1 MLAPKQV
8 VEVNIMSVQQEKPWG
23 VDEAARQANSRTIA
37 RRAGVWPQ
45 PGQGQDA
52 AIAAELKDALA
63 REAVLLRE
71 KDQLLR
77 VQDILAQEFEHRLVN
92 SLQLIVSL
100 LVLQSRKTES
110 AEAATQLTIAA
121 RRVGAFGRVHR
132 RLHILDHLETVELK
146 HFIEQLC
153 EDLSG
158 MLCDGNAARSIAVE
172 GVNIVIP
179 THLGIP
185 LGFIVNE
192 LITNAAKH
200 AEGDITVRLETT
212 PELGHCLAVSNDGPG
227 LPEGFHPSANKGLG
241 LKIVQSLVR
250 QINGRL
256 EIGPGPGQH
265 GACFKVFFPST
276 ASSAIERAGGNSR
289 EYGAREACVK

>member
-1 MLAPKQV
+1 MSTQQDKKWSDGNNAAPQTYF
-8 VEVNIMSVQQEKPWG
+8 QW
-23 VDEAARQANSRTIA
+23 IA
-37 RRAGVWPQ
+37 RRTSAPIR
-45 PGQGQDA
+45 PGQEWDA
-52 AIAAELKDALA
+52 ASAAELKDALA
-63 REAVLLRE
+63 REAALLRE
-71 KDQLLR
+71 KEHLLR
-77 VQDILAQEFEHRLVN
+77 AQEILAQEFEHRLVN
-92 SLQLIVSL
+92 SLQMIVSL
-100 LVLQSRKTES
+100 LTLQSRKAES
-110 AEAATQLTIAA
+110 AEAAAQLTIAA
-121 RRVGAFGRVHR
+121 KRVGAFGRVHR

-158 MLCDGNAARSIAVE
+158 MLCDGNAPHSIAVE

-200 AEGDITVRLETT
+200 ADGEITVRLETT
-212 PELGHCLAVSNDGPG
+212 ELGHCLAVSNDGPG
-227 LPEGFHPSANKGLG
+227 LPEGFHPNTNKGLG

-256 EIGPGPGQH
+256 EIGPGPGRH
-265 GACFKVFFPST
+265 GACFKVFFPQT
-276 ASSAIERAGGNSR
+276 TSSVIDRVGREIPRVGGP
-289 EYGAREACVK
+289 

>member
-1 MLAPKQV
+1 
-8 VEVNIMSVQQEKPWG
+8 MSTQQDKRS
-23 VDEAARQANSRTIA
+23 DANNAARRTYFPWIA
-37 RRAGVWPQ
+37 RRTSVPIR
-45 PGQGQDA
+45 PGQEWDA
-52 AIAAELKDALA
+52 ASAAELKDALA
-63 REAVLLRE
+63 REAALLHE
-71 KDQLLR
+71 KDHLLR
-77 VQDILAQEFEHRLVN
+77 VQDILAKEFEHRLVN

-110 AEAATQLTIAA
+110 AEAAAQLTIAA

-132 RLHILDHLETVELK
+132 RLHRLDHLKTVELK
-146 HFIEQLC
+146 HYIEQLC

-158 MLCDGNAARSIAVE
+158 MLCDSNAARSIAVE
-172 GVNIVIP
+172 GVDIVIP
-179 THLGIP
+179 TNLGIP

-200 AEGDITVRLETT
+200 AEGEITVRLETT
-212 PELGHCLAVSNDGPG
+212 PELGHCLSVSDDGPG
-227 LPEGFHPSANKGLG
+227 LPDGLPPGANKGLG
-241 LKIVQSLVR
+241 LRIIQSLVR

-276 ASSAIERAGGNSR
+276 TSSAIGRAGANPR
-289 EYGAREACVK
+289 EQKTAWVSGA